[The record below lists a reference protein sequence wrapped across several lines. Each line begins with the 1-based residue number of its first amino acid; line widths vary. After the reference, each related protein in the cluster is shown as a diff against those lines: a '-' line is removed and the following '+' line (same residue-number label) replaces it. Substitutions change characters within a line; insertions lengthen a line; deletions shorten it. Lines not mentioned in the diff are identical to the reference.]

1 MLVFLSIFWTF
12 SMIWNHN
19 VLISFCFDSERR
31 KVCWFT
37 QQLSTL
43 MLTLSFPVINEKSN
57 SRKYFA
63 SFVNSENSETRLK
76 IYNTWMLIYLGIV
89 THWTEKKNFDWKHQL
104 TIRIWDPESE
114 IWKVNL
120 VMKQKT
126 RLKMSKWIQ
135 CWREF
140 KIQMPKSDKMWQ
152 KWQEWTCMTK
162 R

>member
-89 THWTEKKNFDWKHQL
+89 THWTEKKKLWLETSADA
-104 TIRIWDPESE
+104 TIRIKSGKWNQTSWWVKSE
-114 IWKVNL
+114 TDNKSAIIQVRIYFDFIQKLFWKTSVFL
-120 VMKQKT
+120 FITWK
-126 RLKMSKWIQ
+126 
-135 CWREF
+135 
-140 KIQMPKSDKMWQ
+140 
-152 KWQEWTCMTK
+152 
-162 R
+162 

>member
-1 MLVFLSIFWTF
+1 MHYFANLLVKCGKLNGKSYSSIFKYFFGLFLWF
-12 SMIWNHN
+12 WNHN

-63 SFVNSENSETRLK
+63 SFVNSENSEARLK

-89 THWTEKKNFDWKHQL
+89 TLDRKKKLWLETSADA
-104 TIRIWDPESE
+104 TIRIKSG
-114 IWKVNL
+114 
-120 VMKQKT
+120 
-126 RLKMSKWIQ
+126 KWNQ
-135 CWREF
+135 T
-140 KIQMPKSDKMWQ
+140 S
-152 KWQEWTCMTK
+152 
-162 R
+162 